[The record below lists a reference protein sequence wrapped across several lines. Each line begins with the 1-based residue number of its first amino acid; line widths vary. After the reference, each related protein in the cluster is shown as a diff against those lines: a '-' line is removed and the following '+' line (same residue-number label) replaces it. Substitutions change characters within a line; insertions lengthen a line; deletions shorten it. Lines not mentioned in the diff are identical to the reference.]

1 MGKRVS
7 NDRFER
13 RLSSF
18 ALLVSRWRARSFSRP
33 LKRLFLPRRY
43 STGSQRRS
51 DSDRALSFES
61 TAHTLQDSVRASN
74 YAILGMPCITRFSLF
89 AALTKVPTS
98 YRLLETAR
106 HAGPELAPLVIRGN
120 ATPPNMNRS
129 LINVQ
134 AINRR
139 IIVLGFATRWLSGGV
154 GFLETGTVRRPEEI
168 ITYVFVL
175 CYVEIVRTRERE
187 WSFLTSPRNILPFQ
201 RFNYSFDYAPFLLY
215 RNLLG
220 PFKY

>member
-13 RLSSF
+13 RLSSL
-18 ALLVSRWRARSFSRP
+18 ALLVSQERLPFSRP
-33 LKRLFLPRRY
+33 LKRFFLPRRY
-43 STGSQRRS
+43 STGVQRRS

-61 TAHTLQDSVRASN
+61 TPHTLQDSVRASN

-98 YRLLETAR
+98 DRLLETVRYAAR
-106 HAGPELAPLVIRGN
+106 IGLASGVIRGN

-129 LINVQ
+129 LINAR

-139 IIVLGFATRWLSGGV
+139 IIVLGFAPTIIGEEWDSSKPERHDARRKLLRA
-154 GFLETGTVRRPEEI
+154 FLFPLLRRNSTTEW
-168 ITYVFVL
+168 
-175 CYVEIVRTRERE
+175 ER
-187 WSFLTSPRNILPFQ
+187 SFFTTFPNILPTTFK
-201 RFNYSFDYAPFLLY
+201 RF
-215 RNLLG
+215 
-220 PFKY
+220 